1 MRIVAGGHRQVEGV
15 NYSETFSSAAKMP
28 TVWVVLAN
36 AATQDWEIEH
46 VDVKSA
52 YLNAMLKETIYM
64 KPPRGV
70 LKPGEE
76 GKVCRLVKGLYGLKQ
91 AGRGWYQEMSRVLV
105 KDLGFTC
112 STVNHSVFFQCSSNE
127 HTIIAVATDDMV
139 VTLKRAEDITRFKA
153 DIQRYWEITDNGPIR
168 WFLGFQI
175 LRDHRTAQTISI
187 NQSAYIQVMVN
198 KFRLT
203 NSAPVAT
210 PMVTGATFS
219 TSNSPLTPT
228 QVARMRGIPYVE
240 AIGSIL
246 WPVVVSRPDAAFAV
260 STLSQFIQNPGPA
273 HWGALKRMIIFLGSM
288 KDLWLTFG
296 GQSKLAAE
304 GFCDAD
310 WGGQKHRHSISS
322 YSFHM
327 GAGAISWSS
336 KKQHVVALSSNEAE
350 YIMQTHAAK
359 EVLLLRSFL
368 QELHSTPDDLLI
380 LNCDNQ
386 GAIALAK
393 DNKFRMHTKHIDVR
407 YHFIREAVEDGK
419 VMVQYILTG
428 DNISDIFTKPLAK
441 AKFRELT
448 ELLRLHMITCKV

>member
-28 TVWVVLAN
+28 TVQVVLAN

-52 YLNAMLKETIYM
+52 YLNVTLKETIYM

-70 LKPGEE
+70 LKPGED
-76 GKVCRLVKGLYGLKQ
+76 GKVCCLVKGLYGLKQ
-91 AGRGWYQEMSRVLV
+91 AGRGWYQERSRVLV
-105 KDLGFTC
+105 KDLGFTH
-112 STVNHSVFFQCSSNE
+112 SAVDHSVFFRCLSNK
-127 HTIIAVATDDMV
+127 HTIIVVATDDMA
-139 VTLKRAEDITRFKA
+139 VTSKRAEDITRFKA
-153 DIQRYWEITDNGPIR
+153 DIQRYWEITDNGPIH

-175 LRDHRTAQTISI
+175 SCDRTVQTISI
-187 NQSAYIQVMVN
+187 NQSAYIQAMVN

-219 TSNSPLTPT
+219 TSNSPSIPT
-228 QVARMRGIPYVE
+228 QVAHMRGIPYAE

-246 WPVVVSRPDAAFAV
+246 WPVIVSQPDAAFAV
-260 STLSQFIQNPGPA
+260 STLSQFLQNPGPA
-273 HWGALKRMIIFLGSM
+273 HWEALKCVIIFLGSM
-288 KDLWLTFG
+288 KDLWLTFSG
-296 GQSKLAAE
+296 RSKLAAE
-304 GFCDAD
+304 GFCDVD
-310 WGGQKHRHSISS
+310 WGGQKHRHSISG

-327 GAGAISWSS
+327 GARAISWSS

-350 YIMQTHAAK
+350 YIVQTHAAK
-359 EVLLLRSFL
+359 EALWLRSFL

-386 GAIALAK
+386 GVIALAK
-393 DNKFRMHTKHIDVR
+393 DNKFHTRTKHIDVH
-407 YHFIREAVEDGK
+407 YHFIHEAVEDGK

-441 AKFRELT
+441 AKFWELA
-448 ELLRLHMITCKV
+448 ELLRLHTITCKV